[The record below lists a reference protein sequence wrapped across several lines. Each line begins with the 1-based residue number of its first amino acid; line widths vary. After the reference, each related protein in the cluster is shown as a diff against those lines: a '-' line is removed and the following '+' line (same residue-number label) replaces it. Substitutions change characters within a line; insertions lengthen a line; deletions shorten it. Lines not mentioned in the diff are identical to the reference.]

1 MGVAAGEAREGAV
14 LALWGGGGAIL
25 CCEGAGEA
33 APAGVLVALL
43 RGVKA

>member
-14 LALWGGGGAIL
+14 LALWGGGAIL

-43 RGVKA
+43 LGVKA